1 MVQPGTNFSFEG
13 DKITIMSA
21 MIQQDLRAQPQ
32 VKTNHGPSHQNNVS
46 RGLGRCSN
54 LVENMLTQ
62 FLEGPT
68 PGKSEQKDKENR
80 ETVVDRAVVG

>member
-1 MVQPGTNFSFEG
+1 
-13 DKITIMSA
+13 
-21 MIQQDLRAQPQ
+21 
-32 VKTNHGPSHQNNVS
+32 
-46 RGLGRCSN
+46 
-54 LVENMLTQ
+54 MLTQ